1 MESLFLFVFF
11 IKNHLDVVLYIH
23 TITSDWRQSSKSN
36 WATKFETTPIYFYDM
51 TTERDTFHYY
61 YSPRKHKKGGG
72 LIVSFSCIFYCA
84 SSVRFAGTAEV
95 AIRMSGILSNF
106 DFFPFFT
113 NENKIVPLYLF
124 LHGAEKLKLNI
135 YLHF

>member
-1 MESLFLFVFF
+1 MVQRWLFGQYLGKKIKMDYLFIIYSNDGILIPFC
-11 IKNHLDVVLYIH
+11 ILYKNHLDVVLYIH

-72 LIVSFSCIFYCA
+72 LIVSFLCIFYCA

-106 DFFPFFT
+106 DFFPS
-113 NENKIVPLYLF
+113 L
-124 LHGAEKLKLNI
+124 
-135 YLHF
+135 